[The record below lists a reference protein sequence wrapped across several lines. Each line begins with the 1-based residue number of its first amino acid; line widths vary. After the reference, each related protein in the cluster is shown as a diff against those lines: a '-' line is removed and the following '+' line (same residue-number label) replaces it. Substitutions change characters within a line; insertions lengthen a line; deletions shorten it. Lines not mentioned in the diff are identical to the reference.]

1 MREKNSHLCRF
12 HNSQIHE
19 NEIIFKI
26 AKKMSILWG
35 RIFHRQFFLISA
47 LHGANRNTM

>member
-1 MREKNSHLCRF
+1 MREKNSHLCRLC
-12 HNSQIHE
+12 NSKIHE

-47 LHGANRNTM
+47 FHGADSIVM

>member
-1 MREKNSHLCRF
+1 MREKNSYLCRLR
-12 HNSQIHE
+12 NSWIHE

-35 RIFHRQFFLISA
+35 RIFDRQFFLISA
-47 LHGANRNTM
+47 FHGVDSNTM

>member
-1 MREKNSHLCRF
+1 MGEKNSYLCPL

-47 LHGANRNTM
+47 FHGADSNTM

>member
-1 MREKNSHLCRF
+1 MREKNSHICRL

-47 LHGANRNTM
+47 FHGVDSISM

>member
-1 MREKNSHLCRF
+1 MREKKSNLWRLLSF
-12 HNSQIHE
+12 HIHE

-47 LHGANRNTM
+47 FHGADSITK

>member
-1 MREKNSHLCRF
+1 MREKNSHICRL

-35 RIFHRQFFLISA
+35 RIFHRQFFLIPA
-47 LHGANRNTM
+47 FHGADSITM

>member
-1 MREKNSHLCRF
+1 MGEKNSHLCRLC
-12 HNSQIHE
+12 NSQIHE

-35 RIFHRQFFLISA
+35 RNFHRQFFLIPA
-47 LHGANRNTM
+47 FHGADSITM

>member
-1 MREKNSHLCRF
+1 MGEKNF
-12 HNSQIHE
+12 HFCPLNNSQIHE

-35 RIFHRQFFLISA
+35 RIFHRQFFLILA
-47 LHGANRNTM
+47 FHGADSITM